1 MTKISVLIPVYNE
14 RAFVNDNLP
23 ELIQWLNKTFDKN
36 YEVVIVEN
44 GSTDG
49 TYEALSILAEDMPQ
63 LQLHTLKKASFGNAV
78 RTAIMKAK
86 GDIGI
91 LLNADWLDRDFI
103 KNSIKECDT
112 HDLVIGSK
120 LLDPTLDSRP
130 LFRKIASKSLTFLL
144 KKSFGFEYSD
154 SHGLKAFRLK
164 KVQPLIRLCTL
175 NEIIESELLLRAQAA
190 HLNITEIPVA
200 IEEIRAPRISFV
212 KRIHSMGRELITLHA
227 ISNKIQQK

>member
-49 TYEALSILAEDMPQ
+49 TYEALSILAADMPQ

-112 HDLVIGSK
+112 HDFVIGSK

-144 KKSFGFEYSD
+144 KK
-154 SHGLKAFRLK
+154 
-164 KVQPLIRLCTL
+164 
-175 NEIIESELLLRAQAA
+175 IIW
-190 HLNITEIPVA
+190 
-200 IEEIRAPRISFV
+200 F
-212 KRIHSMGRELITLHA
+212 
-227 ISNKIQQK
+227 